1 MRAVLQ
7 RVKEAS
13 VSVDEDIIGSI
24 NKGIMVL
31 LGVSE
36 NDTMEDAQKMLNK
49 IIQLRIFED
58 DNNKTNLSLK
68 DVAGQL
74 LVISQFTLYAD
85 CHKGNRPSFINAGN
99 PKLANELYEYFIELA
114 KEQNLV
120 VESGSFGADMKVSL
134 CNDGPFTI
142 VLECVDGKIL

>member
-36 NDTMEDAQKMLNK
+36 NDTKEDAQKMLNK

-120 VESGSFGADMKVSL
+120 VESGRFGADMKVSL

>member
-31 LGVSE
+31 LGVSK
-36 NDTMEDAQKMLNK
+36 NDTKEDAQKMLNK

>member
-36 NDTMEDAQKMLNK
+36 NDTKEDAQKMLNK

-120 VESGSFGADMKVSL
+120 VKSGSFGADMKVSL

>member
-36 NDTMEDAQKMLNK
+36 NDTKEDAQKMLNK

-114 KEQNLV
+114 
-120 VESGSFGADMKVSL
+120 
-134 CNDGPFTI
+134 
-142 VLECVDGKIL
+142 

>member
-36 NDTMEDAQKMLNK
+36 NDTKEDAQKMLNK

-120 VESGSFGADMKVSL
+120 VESGSFAADMKVSL

>member
-36 NDTMEDAQKMLNK
+36 NDTKEDAQKMLNK

>member
-36 NDTMEDAQKMLNK
+36 NDTKEDAQKMLNK

-142 VLECVDGKIL
+142 VLECVDGKFL

>member
-36 NDTMEDAQKMLNK
+36 NETKEDAQKMLNK

>member
-13 VSVDEDIIGSI
+13 VSVDGDIIGSI

-36 NDTMEDAQKMLNK
+36 NDTKEDAQKMLNK

-99 PKLANELYEYFIELA
+99 PKLANDLYEYFIELA
-114 KEQNLV
+114 KEQNIV

>member
-36 NDTMEDAQKMLNK
+36 NDTKEDAQKMLNK

-68 DVAGQL
+68 GVAGQL

>member
-36 NDTMEDAQKMLNK
+36 NDTKEDAQKMLNK

-134 CNDGPFTI
+134 CNDGPFTT

>member
-36 NDTMEDAQKMLNK
+36 NDTKEDAQKMLNK

-142 VLECVDGKIL
+142 MLDSKELM